1 MTSSS
6 SNALPNSLGLIL
18 ETLRSQAADGAP
30 GAHHHPPLHAQ
41 QLGLFPLGAQRGNFQ
56 IGASS
61 QPIQG
66 QATQQNAQ
74 LQTVFIGDLPKD
86 VSMVELYEYIKSVA
100 GECDLVL
107 KRP

>member
-1 MTSSS
+1 M
-6 SNALPNSLGLIL
+6 
-18 ETLRSQAADGAP
+18 
-30 GAHHHPPLHAQ
+30 
-41 QLGLFPLGAQRGNFQ
+41 
-56 IGASS
+56 
-61 QPIQG
+61 QG